1 MVTIDIKYD
10 FQIQVLTVNG
20 FGRKNTPGLRR
31 GLRVLGRPA
40 FTISNIRS
48 TVPLVFLPDFFIREI
63 QVRLL
68 RDLNR

>member
-1 MVTIDIKYD
+1 MAPNGDRLI
-10 FQIQVLTVNG
+10 G

-31 GLRVLGRPA
+31 GLQVIGDVPHLQFKIFDG
-40 FTISNIRS
+40 

-68 RDLNR
+68 RDLH